1 MVGSH
6 GYKALR
12 PPLIVIPQNLYTVA
26 TDGIHG
32 QNYLI
37 DTMEGN
43 TITITNEEGLLTASK
58 SVLPGDITAIKLHRT
73 QIAKKYCRCQ
83 TN

>member
-6 GYKALR
+6 GCKALR
-12 PPLIVIPQNLYTVA
+12 PSLIIIPQNLYTVA
-26 TDGIHG
+26 TDEIHG

-37 DTMEGN
+37 DTMEEN

-58 SVLPGDITAIKLHRT
+58 SVLPGDFTAIKLHRT
-73 QIAKKYCRCQ
+73 QIAKKHCRCQ